1 MSTSNKKVSKQL
13 KKKYNVQNVIIN
25 NNLSKTKVNTNELIS
40 LSNKCNKFEMII
52 GKYIFNKYI
61 NEIKDKSDENKSD
74 ENKSD
79 ENKSD
84 ENKSDENKSGE
95 KNDNNKKN
103 KITEESFMN
112 KIFLLK
118 KGIESNL
125 LELKNELK
133 EIKLA
138 DEVYKNNPKHYINK
152 KTEFGYPD
160 KFRCNFIRYNK
171 HKYYRCKCKI
181 SGEDKDKMFCSRH
194 YLEDNIHINNYIKLK
209 NMVT

>member
-1 MSTSNKKVSKQL
+1 MSTSNKKISKQS
-13 KKKYNVQNVIIN
+13 KKKYSIQNVIIN

-61 NEIKDKSDENKSD
+61 YEIKDKCDENNGDKKIKK
-74 ENKSD
+74 EKNK
-79 ENKSD
+79 
-84 ENKSDENKSGE
+84 E
-95 KNDNNKKN
+95 KNDNSEKK
-103 KITEESFMN
+103 KLTKEDFMN

-138 DEVYKNNPKHYINK
+138 DEVYKKNPKLYINK

-181 SGEDKDKMFCSRH
+181 SEDDKDKMFCSRH
-194 YLEDNIHINNYIKLK
+194 YQEDNIHINNYIKLK
-209 NMVT
+209 NMVL

>member
-1 MSTSNKKVSKQL
+1 MSTSNKKISKQS
-13 KKKYNVQNVIIN
+13 KKKYSIQNVIIN

-61 NEIKDKSDENKSD
+61 YEIKDKCDENNGDKKIKK
-74 ENKSD
+74 EKNK
-79 ENKSD
+79 
-84 ENKSDENKSGE
+84 E
-95 KNDNNKKN
+95 KNDNSEKK
-103 KITEESFMN
+103 KLTKEDFMN

-138 DEVYKNNPKHYINK
+138 DEVYKNNPKLYINK

-181 SGEDKDKMFCSRH
+181 SEDDKDKMFCSRH
-194 YLEDNIHINNYIKLK
+194 YQEDNIHINNYIKLK
-209 NMVT
+209 NMVL